1 MKRLQKAALAA
12 EKCAAALAGNFAERR
27 LQTDWQAT
35 GDVPRAEAKLA
46 FLLAQCA
53 ETAMPRGGT
62 LRVMRDGV
70 VWVIDGETKAVA
82 DLPELWSV
90 LRGEEAAGAIGS
102 AQVQFLLARITAAAL
117 GRRIEVDAG
126 ETRLC
131 LRARPA

>member
-1 MKRLQKAALAA
+1 MEAV
-12 EKCAAALAGNFAERR
+12 GDGVERFKV
-27 LQTDWQAT
+27 
-35 GDVPRAEAKLA
+35 GDSVI
-46 FLLAQCA
+46 
-53 ETAMPRGGT
+53 AMPRGGT
-62 LRVMRDGV
+62 LRVMRGGA

-126 ETRLC
+126 ETRLS